1 MTGDNRRRIDNW
13 LTFTRAFIASEI
25 MSNTTT
31 LAITSPLSDR
41 LLAMNESATIAMAK
55 KGRELSAKGVDV
67 INLSFGEPDFQT
79 PQYIKDAAKKAL
91 DDGYTFYTPVPGI
104 LELRQAI
111 CDKLKR
117 DNQLDFYP
125 NQIVVSTGA
134 KQALANVILSLVNP
148 GDEVIVFAPYWVSY
162 EEMVK
167 LAEGVPVPLVGTR
180 ENDYKAT
187 AAQLEAAITP
197 RTKLIMYS
205 SPCNPTGAVFS
216 RDELG
221 AIAEVLARHPRV
233 YALADEI
240 YEYIN
245 FVGEHVS
252 LAQFPAVA
260 ERVITVNGFSKGY
273 AMTGW
278 RLGYLAARQDI
289 ATACDKMQGQITS
302 GTCSITQHAGVAAL
316 AGGRASADEMAAAY
330 HRRRDL
336 VLELVKDIPGLDTPT
351 PSGAFY
357 IFPEVSAFF
366 GRTAPDGSTIR
377 NSSDLA
383 LFILNDAHVSS
394 VSGEAFGAP
403 ECLRF
408 STAAADDKLVEAF
421 RRIKASL
428 TKLC

>member
-1 MTGDNRRRIDNW
+1 M
-13 LTFTRAFIASEI
+13 L
-25 MSNTTT
+25 NTTT
-31 LAITSPLSDR
+31 LAPTSPFSDR
-41 LLAMNESATIAMAK
+41 LLVMQESATIAMAK
-55 KGRELSAKGVDV
+55 KARELMAKGFDV

-79 PQYIKDAAKKAL
+79 PQYIKDAAKQAL

-104 LELRQAI
+104 PELRQAI
-111 CDKLKR
+111 CDKFKR
-117 DNQLDFYP
+117 DNQLDFLP

-134 KQALANVILSLVNP
+134 KQALANVVLSLVNP

-167 LAEGVPVPLVGTR
+167 LAEGTPVTLVGSL
-180 ENDYKAT
+180 ENDYKVT

-205 SPCNPTGAVFS
+205 SPCNPTGSVFS
-216 RDELG
+216 RAELG
-221 AIAEVLARHPRV
+221 EIAAVLARHPQV

-245 FVGEHVS
+245 FVGEHAS
-252 LAQFPAVA
+252 LANFA
-260 ERVITVNGFSKGY
+260 EIKDRVITVNGFSKGY

-289 ATACDKMQGQITS
+289 ASACEKMQSQITS
-302 GTCSITQHAGVAAL
+302 GSCSITQRAGLAAL
-316 AGGRASADEMAAAY
+316 RGGRASADEMVAAY
-330 HRRRDL
+330 RRRRDL
-336 VLELVKDIPGLDTPT
+336 VLEIVKDIPDFNTPT

-357 IFPEVSAFF
+357 IFPEVSAYF
-366 GRTAPDGSTIR
+366 GRTAPDGSTIQ

-383 LFILNDAHVSS
+383 LFLLNDALVSA
-394 VSGEAFGAP
+394 VSGDAFGAP
-403 ECLRF
+403 ECIRF

-421 RRIKASL
+421 KRIKTSL
-428 TKLC
+428 AKL

>member
-1 MTGDNRRRIDNW
+1 MPD
-13 LTFTRAFIASEI
+13 
-25 MSNTTT
+25 TTT
-31 LAITSPLSDR
+31 LAPVSPLSHR

-55 KGRELSAKGVDV
+55 KARELMATGIDV

-79 PQYIKDAAKKAL
+79 PQYIKDAAKQAL

-104 LELRQAI
+104 PELRQAV
-111 CDKLKR
+111 CDKFKR
-117 DNQLDFYP
+117 DNQLDFQP

-134 KQALANVILSLVNP
+134 KQSLANAVLSLVNP
-148 GDEVIVFAPYWVSY
+148 GEEVIVFAPYWVSY

-167 LAEGVPVPLVGTR
+167 LAEGVPVTLVGTL
-180 ENDYKAT
+180 ENDYKVT

-216 RDELG
+216 REELG
-221 AIAEVLARHPRV
+221 EIAEVLARHPQV

-245 FVGEHVS
+245 FVGEHAS
-252 LAQFPAVA
+252 LAHFDEVKDQ
-260 ERVITVNGFSKGY
+260 VITVNGFSKGY

-278 RLGYLAARQDI
+278 RLGYLAARADI
-289 ATACDKMQGQITS
+289 ASACEKMQSQITS
-302 GTCSITQHAGVAAL
+302 GTCSITQRAGLAAL
-316 AGGRASADEMAAAY
+316 RGGRASADAMVAAY
-330 HRRRDL
+330 RRRRDL
-336 VLELVKDIPGLDTPT
+336 VLDIVKDIPGFNTPT

-357 IFPEVSAFF
+357 IFPEVSAYF
-366 GRTAPDGSTIR
+366 GRLAPDGSTIAT
-377 NSSDLA
+377 SMDLA
-383 LFILNDAHVSS
+383 LYLLNDAHVSA
-394 VSGEAFGAP
+394 VSGDAFGAP
-403 ECLRF
+403 ECMRF

-428 TKLC
+428 AKL

>member
-1 MTGDNRRRIDNW
+1 M
-13 LTFTRAFIASEI
+13 L
-25 MSNTTT
+25 NTAT
-31 LAITSPLSDR
+31 LASVSPLSDR

-55 KGRELSAKGVDV
+55 KARELAAKGFDV

-79 PQYIKDAAKKAL
+79 PQYIKDAAKQAI
-91 DDGYTFYTPVPGI
+91 DDGFTFYTPVPGI
-104 LELRQAI
+104 PELRQAI
-111 CDKLKR
+111 CDKFKR
-117 DNQLDFYP
+117 DNQLDFLP

-134 KQALANVILSLVNP
+134 KQALANAVLSLVNP

-167 LAEGVPVPLVGTR
+167 LAEGTPVTLVGSL
-180 ENDYKAT
+180 ENDYKVT
-187 AAQLEAAITP
+187 ARQLEAAITP

-205 SPCNPTGAVFS
+205 SPCNPTGSVFS
-216 RDELG
+216 RAELG
-221 AIAEVLARHPRV
+221 EIAAVLARHPQV

-245 FVGEHVS
+245 FVGEHAS
-252 LAQFPAVA
+252 LANFS
-260 ERVITVNGFSKGY
+260 EIKDRVVTVNGFSKGY

-289 ATACDKMQGQITS
+289 ASACEKMQSQITS
-302 GTCSITQHAGVAAL
+302 GTCSIAQRAGLAAL
-316 AGGRASADEMAAAY
+316 RGGRASADEMVAAY
-330 HRRRDL
+330 RRRRDL
-336 VLELVKDIPGLDTPT
+336 VLDIVKDIPGFNTPT

-357 IFPEVSAFF
+357 IFPEVSTYF
-366 GRTAPDGSTIR
+366 GRTAPDGRTIA

-383 LFILNDAHVSS
+383 LFLLNDALVSA
-394 VSGEAFGAP
+394 VSGDAFGAP
-403 ECLRF
+403 ECIRF

-428 TKLC
+428 AKL

>member
-1 MTGDNRRRIDNW
+1 MVDTAT
-13 LTFTRAFIASEI
+13 LTSV
-25 MSNTTT
+25 
-31 LAITSPLSDR
+31 SPLSDR

-55 KGRELSAKGVDV
+55 KARELAAKGFDV

-91 DDGYTFYTPVPGI
+91 DDGHTFYTPVPGI

-111 CDKLKR
+111 CDKFKR
-117 DNQLDFYP
+117 DNQLDFLP

-134 KQALANVILSLVNP
+134 KQALVNTLFSLVNP

-167 LAEGVPVPLVGTR
+167 LAEGVPVILVGTL
-180 ENDYKAT
+180 ENDYKVT

-197 RTKLIMYS
+197 RTKVIMYS
-205 SPCNPTGAVFS
+205 SPCNPTGSVFS
-216 RDELG
+216 REELG
-221 AIAEVLARHPRV
+221 EIAAVMTRHPQV
-233 YALADEI
+233 FALADEI

-245 FVGEHVS
+245 FVGEHAS
-252 LAQFPAVA
+252 LAQFTEVKD
-260 ERVITVNGFSKGY
+260 RVITVNGFSKGY

-278 RLGYLAARQDI
+278 RLGYMAARADI
-289 ATACDKMQGQITS
+289 AAACEKMQGQVTS
-302 GTCSITQHAGVAAL
+302 GACSIAQWAGVAAL
-316 AGGRASADEMAAAY
+316 RGGRASADEMVAAY

-336 VLELVKDIPGLDTPT
+336 VLAIAKDIPGFNTPT

-357 IFPEVSAFF
+357 IFPEVSAYF

-383 LFILNDAHVSS
+383 LFLLNDALVSA
-394 VSGEAFGAP
+394 VSGESFGAP
-403 ECLRF
+403 QCIRF
-408 STAAADDKLVEAF
+408 STAAADEKLVEAF

-428 TKLC
+428 AKLA

>member
-1 MTGDNRRRIDNW
+1 MSDTAT
-13 LTFTRAFIASEI
+13 LTAV
-25 MSNTTT
+25 
-31 LAITSPLSDR
+31 SPLSDR
-41 LLAMNESATIAMAK
+41 LLAMQESATIAMAK
-55 KGRELSAKGVDV
+55 KGREMAAKGIDV

-104 LELRQAI
+104 PELRQAI

-117 DNQLDFYP
+117 DNGLEFQP
-125 NQIVVSTGA
+125 SQSVVSTGA
-134 KQALANVILSLVNP
+134 KQALANAVLSLVNP
-148 GDEVIVFAPYWVSY
+148 GDEVIVFTPYWVSY
-162 EEMVK
+162 LEMVK
-167 LAEGVPVPLVGTR
+167 LAEGVPVPLAGSLD
-180 ENDYKAT
+180 NDYKAT

-197 RTKLIMYS
+197 RTKLLMYS

-216 RDELG
+216 REELA
-221 AIAEVLARHPRV
+221 AIADVLARHPQV
-233 YALADEI
+233 YVLADEI

-252 LAQFPAVA
+252 LAQFEAVA
-260 ERVITVNGFSKGY
+260 DRVITVNGFSKGY

-302 GTCSITQHAGVAAL
+302 GTCSIAQRAGVAAL
-316 AGGRASADEMAAAY
+316 AGGRASSDEMAAAY
-330 HRRRDL
+330 RRRRDL
-336 VLELVKDIPGLDTPT
+336 VLALVRDIPGLNTPT

-394 VSGEAFGAP
+394 VSGEGFGAP

-408 STAAADDKLVEAF
+408 STAAADEQLTEAF

-428 TKLC
+428 ARL

>member
-1 MTGDNRRRIDNW
+1 MSDTAT
-13 LTFTRAFIASEI
+13 LTAV
-25 MSNTTT
+25 
-31 LAITSPLSDR
+31 SPLSDR
-41 LLAMNESATIAMAK
+41 LLAMQESATIAMAK
-55 KGRELSAKGVDV
+55 KGREMAAQGIDV

-104 LELRQAI
+104 PELRQAI

-117 DNQLDFYP
+117 DNGLDFQP
-125 NQIVVSTGA
+125 AQIVVSTGA
-134 KQALANVILSLVNP
+134 KQALANAVLSLVNP

-162 EEMVK
+162 LEMVK
-167 LAEGVPVPLVGTR
+167 LADGVAVPLAGAL

-197 RTKLIMYS
+197 RTKLLMYS

-216 RDELG
+216 REELA
-221 AIAEVLARHPRV
+221 AIADVLARHPQV
-233 YALADEI
+233 YVLADEI

-252 LAQFPAVA
+252 LAQFEAVA
-260 ERVITVNGFSKGY
+260 DRVITVNGFSKGY

-302 GTCSITQHAGVAAL
+302 GTCSIAQRAGVAAL
-316 AGGRASADEMAAAY
+316 AGGRASSDAMAAAY
-330 HRRRDL
+330 RRRRDL
-336 VLELVKDIPGLDTPT
+336 VLALVRDIPGLHTPT

-366 GRTAPDGSTIR
+366 GRTAPDGRPIR

-394 VSGEAFGAP
+394 VSGEGFGAP

-408 STAAADDKLVEAF
+408 STAAADEQLTEAF
-421 RRIKASL
+421 RRIKVSL
-428 TKLC
+428 AKLK

>member
-1 MTGDNRRRIDNW
+1 MFDTAAPV
-13 LTFTRAFIASEI
+13 LS
-25 MSNTTT
+25 
-31 LAITSPLSDR
+31 SPLSDR
-41 LLAMNESATIAMAK
+41 LLAMSESATIAMAK
-55 KGRELSAKGVDV
+55 KGRKLAAKGVDV

-91 DDGYTFYTPVPGI
+91 DDGHTFYTPVPGI
-104 LELRQAI
+104 PELRQAI
-111 CDKLKR
+111 CDKFKR
-117 DNQLDFYP
+117 DNQLDFLP
-125 NQIVVSTGA
+125 SQIVVSTGA
-134 KQALANVILSLVNP
+134 KQALANAVMSLVNP
-148 GDEVIVFAPYWVSY
+148 GDEVIVFSPFWVSY

-167 LAEGVPVPLVGTR
+167 LAGGVPVPLVGSR

-187 AAQLEAAITP
+187 AAQLAAAITP

-216 RDELG
+216 RAELG
-221 AIAEVLARHPRV
+221 AIADVLAQHPQV

-252 LAQFPAVA
+252 LAQFPAVS

-302 GTCSITQHAGVAAL
+302 GTCSITQRAGVAAL
-316 AGGRASADEMAAAY
+316 AGGRASSDEMAAAY
-330 HRRRDL
+330 RRRRDL
-336 VLELVKDIPGLDTPT
+336 VLGLVKDIPGLDTPT

-357 IFPEVSAFF
+357 IFPEVLAFF

-383 LFILNDAHVSS
+383 LFILNDAHVSA

-408 STAAADDKLVEAF
+408 STAAADEKLVEAF
-421 RRIKASL
+421 RRIRASL
-428 TKLC
+428 AKLA